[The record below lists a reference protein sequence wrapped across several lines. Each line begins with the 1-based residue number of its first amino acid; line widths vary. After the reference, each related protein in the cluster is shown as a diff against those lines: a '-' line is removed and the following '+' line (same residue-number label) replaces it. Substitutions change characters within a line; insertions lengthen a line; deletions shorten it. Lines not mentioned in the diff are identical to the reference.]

1 MALLGA
7 RKVAIRIALPLLLG
21 TALRAHAEVSPFDQY
36 QVKAVFL
43 YNFAK
48 FVEWPPEAF
57 KDSNDRI
64 SICVLGKNPFGSFLT
79 DAVEGKTVGTRRF
92 AVSILSNAAD
102 ARSCHIL
109 FVSALQLK
117 PARTVLEEAKN
128 PYLLTVGESSEF
140 LAGGGVINLK
150 VQDSRVRIEINREA
164 ASSAK
169 FRISSRLL
177 SLAAG
182 D

>member
-1 MALLGA
+1 MAVLGSMA
-7 RKVAIRIALPLLLG
+7 MRFVFALIALTSCVAQAVVGP
-21 TALRAHAEVSPFDQY
+21 ADVY
-36 QVKAVFL
+36 QVKAASL
-43 YNFAK
+43 YNFAR

-57 KDSNDRI
+57 KDSHDRI
-64 SICVLGKNPFGSFLT
+64 SICVLGKNPFGSRLA
-79 DAVEGKTVGTRRF
+79 DAVDGKTVGIRTF
-92 AVSILSNAAD
+92 KVSSVSTAAE
-102 ARSCHIL
+102 ARACHIL
-109 FVSALQLK
+109 FVSGSERKPVGAL
-117 PARTVLEEAKN
+117 LEDAKN

-140 LAGGGVINLK
+140 LAGGGMINLK

-182 D
+182 E

>member
-1 MALLGA
+1 MAVLAPAVKRYILTPLF
-7 RKVAIRIALPLLLG
+7 AIVCVVKA
-21 TALRAHAEVSPFDQY
+21 AAEGPTDVY
-36 QVKAVFL
+36 QVKAAFL

-57 KDSNDRI
+57 RDSNARI
-64 SICVLGKNPFGSFLT
+64 SICVLGKNPFGTFLT
-79 DAVEGKTVGTRRF
+79 DAVEGRTVGARKF
-92 AVSILSNAAD
+92 AVSILSNATE
-102 ARSCHIL
+102 ARMCHIL
-109 FVSALQLK
+109 FVNALQLK
-117 PARTVLEEAKN
+117 PARMILEEAKN

-150 VQDSRVRIEINREA
+150 VEDSRVRIEINREA
-164 ASSAK
+164 AAGAK

-177 SLAAG
+177 SLATG